1 MESTMSGEGFSYK
14 STNWRSAREFR
25 ISISY
30 RFGDMKGSIKKVRRG
45 ISNDDSKAGG
55 NSSGGG
61 AEQGM

>member
-1 MESTMSGEGFSYK
+1 
-14 STNWRSAREFR
+14 
-25 ISISY
+25 
-30 RFGDMKGSIKKVRRG
+30 MKGSIKKVRRG